1 MKTTV
6 CQELKVVE
14 VFHFADG
21 KTVFVGRFD
30 GDASYIP
37 PGKAELFINDHSVA
51 SLHIE
56 GELMTDRPHPN
67 GDRSVSSTDSINL
80 SVMLPGNDEICLKI
94 SQRIPTASDAVNGN

>member
-6 CQELKVVE
+6 CQELKVVD
-14 VFHFADG
+14 VFRFADG

-37 PGKAELFINDHSVA
+37 PCEAELFINDHSVA

-56 GELMTDRPHPN
+56 GEMMTDRPHPN
-67 GDRSVSSTDSINL
+67 GYRSVSTTDTINL
-80 SVMLPGNDEICLKI
+80 IVMSPVNDEICLKI
-94 SQRIPTASDAVNGN
+94 SQRTPPVTDSINGN